1 MATISPPRTAVAL
14 ISAAVLGY
22 EILLM
27 ALFSLIQWHHFA
39 YMVVSVVLLGFGASG
54 TFLVFTRR
62 WFVTRFRSVAVIQAC
77 LFATTSL
84 GCFVVAQRLSFNP
97 EELLWDSSHWIR
109 LELIFLLLALPFF
122 FAANLIG
129 LVLITFRRELSRV
142 YAADLTGAGFGALA
156 IVGLLFLVQPSTALR
171 IIAFSGFIAA
181 AAVWLESGGAW
192 RNAIAGLL
200 LVATGLYV
208 MPASWIEPVV
218 SPYKGLSQLLRVNG
232 TRIVA
237 ERTSPLGR
245 VTLVESPV
253 VPLRYAPGLSL
264 NSRIE
269 PPAQLGLFI
278 NADGMTPVARYRG
291 NREDLAYLDDLT
303 SALPY
308 HLSQPERVLVLG
320 AGGGTDVLQALY
332 HGARQV
338 DAVEINAQVV
348 ALVRNGYG
356 EFSGGI
362 YDHDDVTVHI
372 AEARGILNRADEN
385 YDLIQIPLL
394 DSFASAAGGIHGL
407 NENYLYTIEALQQA
421 IHRINDQ
428 GYLALT
434 RWIKLPPR
442 DTLKLFATATE
453 ALKKS
458 GFDDFSQRLVLI
470 RGLQTS
476 TLLIRKGLFSPAEIG
491 KLRDFCATRAFDV
504 AYYPGMSAVE
514 ANQYNLLDAPYF
526 FNGATA
532 LLDNR
537 RQTFLDSYKFDL
549 QPASDNRPFYYHFM
563 KWSTLSEL
571 ISLRHRG
578 GSALIETGY
587 LTLLAALAQVLVS
600 SIVIIL
606 LPLYFIRHDSST
618 QPIKINQ
625 KKLLLYF
632 VALGL
637 GFLLIEISFMQKF
650 IQFLHH
656 PLYSATVVLGTFLVA
671 AGAGSRLAGRYA
683 GERRSLRVVRFAIL
697 LIASLGICYLWI
709 LGPLF
714 QWAANWPMIAK
725 ILITVALIAPLGFG
739 MGMPFPLGLSSL
751 NTASPSL
758 LPWAWG
764 INGCASV
771 ISAVLATLLAIQFG
785 YNAVILTAVVCYLLA
800 AACFPGFSDS

>member
-1 MATISPPRTAVAL
+1 MATISPPRIAVAL

-39 YMVVSVVLLGFGASG
+39 YMVVSVALLGFGASG
-54 TFLVFTRR
+54 TFLVFTHH
-62 WFVTRFRSVAVIQAC
+62 WLKERFRTVAIAQAC
-77 LFATTSL
+77 LFATSSL
-84 GCFVVAQRLSFNP
+84 ACYIVAQRLSFNP

-129 LVLITFRRELSRV
+129 LVLITFRRQLSRV

-171 IIAFSGFIAA
+171 IIAFSGFVAA
-181 AAVWLESGGAW
+181 AAVWLESGGAL

-200 LVATGLYV
+200 LAGTGLYAL
-208 MPASWIEPVV
+208 PASWTEPVV

-232 TRIVA
+232 TRVVA
-237 ERTSPLGR
+237 ERSSPLGR

-264 NSRIE
+264 NSRTE

-278 NADGMTPVARYRG
+278 NADGMTPVTRYRG

-308 HLSQPERVLVLG
+308 HLSRPKRVLVLG
-320 AGGGTDVLQALY
+320 AGGGADVLQALY

-338 DAVEINAQVV
+338 DAVELDTQVV
-348 ALVRNGYG
+348 DLVRNTYG

-372 AEARGILNRADEN
+372 AEARGFLNRADEN

-394 DSFASAAGGIHGL
+394 DSFGSAASGIHGL
-407 NENYLYTIEALQQA
+407 NENHLYTIEALQQA
-421 IHRINDQ
+421 MHRINDQ

-434 RWIKLPPR
+434 RWVKLPPR

-453 ALKKS
+453 ALKQS
-458 GFDDFSQRLVLI
+458 GFDDISQRLVLI

-476 TLLIRKGLFSPAEIG
+476 TLLIRKGLFSPVEIN
-491 KLRDFCATRAFDV
+491 KLRDFCAKRAFDV
-504 AYYPGMSAVE
+504 AYYPGMPVAE

-532 LLDNR
+532 LLGNR
-537 RQTFLDSYKFDL
+537 RQAFLDSYKFDL
-549 QPASDNRPFYYHFM
+549 QPASDNQPFYFHFV
-563 KWSTLSEL
+563 KWRSLPEL

-587 LTLLAALAQVLVS
+587 LTLLATLAQVIVL
-600 SIVIIL
+600 SIIIIL
-606 LPLYFIRHDSST
+606 IPLFFIRRESAT
-618 QPIKINQ
+618 QAVKFNQ
-625 KKLLLYF
+625 GKVLCYF
-632 VALGL
+632 LALGF
-637 GFLLIEISFMQKF
+637 GFLLIEIAFLQKF

-656 PLYSATVVLGTFLVA
+656 PLYSAAVVLGTFLVS
-671 AGAGSRLAGRYA
+671 AGAGSRFADRYA
-683 GERRSLRVVRFAIL
+683 GEQRSLRVVRFAIL
-697 LIASLGICYLWI
+697 VIASLGICYLWI

-725 ILITVALIAPLGFG
+725 ILVTVALIAPLGFG

-758 LPWAWG
+758 VPWAWG

-771 ISAVLATLLAIQFG
+771 ISAVLATLLAIHFG
-785 YNAVILTAVVCYLLA
+785 YNAVILTAVVCYLTA
-800 AACFPGFSDS
+800 AVYFPGFSDG